1 EKNKTKLPEHV
12 SKTEGDGHGYDIRA
26 FDQSGNEIHIEVK
39 ASKTNFSDGFEM
51 SANEVASS
59 LEDTPYKIYFV
70 HDLDV
75 TSKVCKIKIY
85 DGPFTE
91 ENFMMVPTNYKI
103 FKK

>member
-1 EKNKTKLPEHV
+1 MTDPTIMADLQQN
-12 SKTEGDGHGYDIRA
+12 
-26 FDQSGNEIHIEVK
+26 Q
-39 ASKTNFSDGFEM
+39 
-51 SANEVASS
+51 
-59 LEDTPYKIYFV
+59 IYFV
-70 HDLDV
+70 HNLDV

>member
-1 EKNKTKLPEHV
+1 MAQPLYAQAMKSKYTKLLLE
-12 SKTEGDGHGYDIRA
+12 
-26 FDQSGNEIHIEVK
+26 
-39 ASKTNFSDGFEM
+39 NFLLSPYEM
-51 SANEVASS
+51 TDPTIMADLQQNQ
-59 LEDTPYKIYFV
+59 IYFV

>member
-1 EKNKTKLPEHV
+1 
-12 SKTEGDGHGYDIRA
+12 
-26 FDQSGNEIHIEVK
+26 
-39 ASKTNFSDGFEM
+39 M

-75 TSKVCKIKIY
+75 PSKVCKIKIY